1 MMNPVISVIMPV
13 YNAEKFIGQAV
24 QSILNQTFK
33 NFELIIINDGST
45 DKSEKIIENF
55 SDNRIRYFSFK
66 NKGVSASRN
75 YGISV
80 SLGKFI
86 ALMDADDI
94 SDSERLEKQLNF
106 LMDNSH
112 IQVVGTNC
120 EIINQYGKVIRK
132 KKFPEYHE
140 QIEFLAPLFNSMCFA
155 SIMILK
161 ENLLKIGG
169 YKEDLIGA
177 EDHELLLR
185 LLLGGFKVKNI
196 QENLY
201 MYRRVSDSISHKYL
215 HIQKSNHY
223 INAYNY
229 LNTPEIVQKDFR
241 NNFRKGLLE
250 YYYGDISR
258 CRKYLFKSLEEK
270 SVSKLKVFRLL
281 LVSILGHRFISLLR
295 AKGVLPQI
303 NKMFYTMFRIDFQ
316 KVKET

>member
-1 MMNPVISVIMPV
+1 MTNPEISVIMPV
-13 YNAEKFIGQAV
+13 YNAEKYIGEAI

-33 NFELIIINDGST
+33 NFELIIIIDGST
-45 DKSEKIIENF
+45 DKSENIVKNF
-55 SDNRIRYFSFK
+55 SDKRIRYFSFT

-75 YGISV
+75 FGISV
-80 SLGKFI
+80 ASGKFI

-94 SDSERLEKQLNF
+94 SDSERLERQYNF
-106 LMDNSH
+106 LIENDH
-112 IQVVGTNC
+112 IQIVGTNC
-120 EIINQYGKVIRK
+120 MLIDQSGRVIAK
-132 KKFPEYHE
+132 KKFPEDHE
-140 QIEFLAPLFNSMCFA
+140 HIEFLAPLFNSICFP
-155 SIMILK
+155 SIMVLK

-169 YKEDLIGA
+169 YKEDLIAAG
-177 EDHELLLR
+177 DLELLLR

-201 MYRRVSDSISHKYL
+201 TYRKVSDSISHKYL

-223 INAYNY
+223 TNALSY
-229 LNTPEIVQKDFR
+229 LNTPKIVQKDFR

-258 CRKYLFKSLEEK
+258 CRKYLLKSLEEK
-270 SVSKLKVFRLL
+270 SVSKLKIFRLL

-303 NKMFYTMFRIDFQ
+303 NKMFYAMFRIDFQ